1 MSSKGN
7 ALGFIESVGLASAI
21 AAADAAL
28 KAANVELIGRE
39 NSKGYGYIT
48 VKIAGDVGAVNAA
61 INAAKMSSSKVA
73 RVWSTDV
80 IPRPAKDLGDVMVW
94 NRETQGAQEWV
105 DIRKADS
112 ASSLPIRRGDVTL
125 AQKGDATLA
134 NPGQIDSTL
143 VKKEDSPLA
152 NRPVQDIVLV
162 KDEETGL
169 PEETSEETEKNKEA
183 KESEKPESKGKKSK
197 PQSKPGGRGKK
208 PKP

>member
-1 MSSKGN
+1 MRGKGN

-39 NSKGYGYIT
+39 NSRGYGYIT

-94 NRETQGAQEWV
+94 NKDTQGAQEWV
-105 DIRKADS
+105 DARNAD
-112 ASSLPIRRGDVTL
+112 LPL
-125 AQKGDATLA
+125 AKRGDATLA
-134 NPGQIDSTL
+134 NPEQIDSTL
-143 VKKEDSPLA
+143 VKKEDAPLA
-152 NRPVQDIVLV
+152 NRPVQDMVLV
-162 KDEETGL
+162 KDEETSL
-169 PEETSEETEKNKEA
+169 PKETTEESEKP
-183 KESEKPESKGKKSK
+183 KESEKSESKGKKTK
-197 PQSKPGGRGKK
+197 PQLKPGGRGKK